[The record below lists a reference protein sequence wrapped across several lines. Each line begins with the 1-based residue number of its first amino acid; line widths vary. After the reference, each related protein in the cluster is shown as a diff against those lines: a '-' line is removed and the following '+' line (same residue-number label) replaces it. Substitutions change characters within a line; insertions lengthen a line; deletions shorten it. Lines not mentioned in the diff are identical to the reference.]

1 MDVALPGR
9 AVKRLDTTPPHPT
22 PTATSSGTL
31 QRSKVKNIEKMTA
44 GEIFAVVFTDPENEG
59 RAYLPSCPHLRC

>member
-9 AVKRLDTTPPHPT
+9 AVKRPDTPHPT

-59 RAYLPSCPHLRC
+59 RAYLPSCPHLGC

>member
-1 MDVALPGR
+1 MDVALPEC
-9 AVKRLDTTPPHPT
+9 AVKRLEALP

-31 QRSKVKNIEKMTA
+31 QMSKVKNIETA

-59 RAYLPSCPHLRC
+59 RAYLRSCQSLGC